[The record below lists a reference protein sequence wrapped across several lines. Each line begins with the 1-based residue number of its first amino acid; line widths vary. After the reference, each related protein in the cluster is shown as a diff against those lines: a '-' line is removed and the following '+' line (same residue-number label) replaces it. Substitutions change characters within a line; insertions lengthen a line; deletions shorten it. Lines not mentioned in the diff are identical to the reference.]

1 MSKYKTIINQFAM
14 DRKNR
19 NVKNKELKSSNPK
32 SRFERQAIAIEN
44 KQIFHRFI
52 NSVK

>member
-1 MSKYKTIINQFAM
+1 MSKYKTVISVIAKR
-14 DRKNR
+14 RKML
-19 NVKNKELKSSNPK
+19 NVIKREEKRKNPK

-44 KQIFHRFI
+44 KQIFHRFV